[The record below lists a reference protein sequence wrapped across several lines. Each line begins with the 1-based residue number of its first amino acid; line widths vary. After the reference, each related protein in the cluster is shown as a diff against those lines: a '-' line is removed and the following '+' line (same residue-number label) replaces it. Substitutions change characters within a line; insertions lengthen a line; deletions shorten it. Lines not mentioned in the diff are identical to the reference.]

1 MFWEDNRNISKLSP
15 GVVGY
20 QTDNSFG
27 ASYQLVSPPAFPIL
41 VANGVVGHFVNHH
54 LGVNSW
60 PSWMEPYILGPPSNP
75 ITLAIAGIHP
85 TGGGR
90 LIVQGPDQDFHALR
104 NGSNPS
110 GNQYKMLLNQIDF
123 LISEQTGISWTG
135 PNGFTSNEASPII
148 ENVTPEMAG
157 EYTAILTNETGG
169 GCFVTA
175 TTTVVVYEKPEVE
188 LGDDITI
195 CTETVNLTAE
205 LEDDTGV
212 TYLWNTGEITKTIT
226 VTPGNYSVT
235 VTNSNGCSSTDNIS
249 VNVGDTDPPTALVNN
264 ITIQLNELG
273 IAEITASQ
281 IDNGSFDDCEIDN
294 ITIDKSIFTC
304 NNVGANDVTLVVT
317 DKSGKSSSAVA
328 IVTVEDITPPTV
340 ITKDIIIQLDATGN
354 ATITPADVNDKSSDA
369 CGILSYSLD
378 IDAFTCDDI
387 GDNTVNLT
395 FTDNNGNWASAPAT
409 VKVEDNVPPVVMTKN
424 ITVQLDATGNASIT
438 PADVDDG
445 SSDACGII
453 SYSLDVDAFTCANV
467 GDNTVNLTVTDNNG
481 NSASAPATVKVED
494 NVPPT
499 VLTQDIIVIL
509 DAVGNASITPAD
521 VDNGSSD
528 ACGIL
533 SYSLDVTTFDC
544 SNLGDNAVNL
554 TVTDINGNSAS
565 AIATVKVINDVP
577 EINTLSLPLSP
588 QQINTQIFASAT
600 FTDTN
605 IFSAEFNWGDG
616 STSAGAITGSDIAGD
631 HTYSIPGVYEV
642 SLTITDIC
650 GFQDTEVFQYVVIYD
665 PYGGF
670 VTGGGYIW
678 SHPGYYTPDPLAEGK
693 ANFGFV
699 AKYKKGATTPTGNTQ
714 FRFTAGNM
722 NFHSTE
728 YEWLVIAGQKAMYK
742 GSGTINGAG
751 NYKFMLSAIDGT
763 TKADGDRF
771 RMQIWDTFDNVIYDN
786 QPGEDENADAST
798 YLGGG
803 SITIHDGKNNGG
815 NQTAEFEIE
824 NSSFEKVSFYP
835 NPVTSIMNIE
845 LTDRFANGDQPLEV
859 EIYEINGRS
868 VGFKEYSNSSSKMIQ
883 LRVDDLKKGIYLLTL
898 KNGDEFEYFKFIKE

>member
-1 MFWEDNRNISKLSP
+1 
-15 GVVGY
+15 
-20 QTDNSFG
+20 
-27 ASYQLVSPPAFPIL
+27 
-41 VANGVVGHFVNHH
+41 
-54 LGVNSW
+54 
-60 PSWMEPYILGPPSNP
+60 
-75 ITLAIAGIHP
+75 
-85 TGGGR
+85 
-90 LIVQGPDQDFHALR
+90 
-104 NGSNPS
+104 
-110 GNQYKMLLNQIDF
+110 
-123 LISEQTGISWTG
+123 
-135 PNGFTSNEASPII
+135 
-148 ENVTPEMAG
+148 
-157 EYTAILTNETGG
+157 
-169 GCFVTA
+169 
-175 TTTVVVYEKPEVE
+175 
-188 LGDDITI
+188 
-195 CTETVNLTAE
+195 
-205 LEDDTGV
+205 
-212 TYLWNTGEITKTIT
+212 
-226 VTPGNYSVT
+226 
-235 VTNSNGCSSTDNIS
+235 
-249 VNVGDTDPPTALVNN
+249 
-264 ITIQLNELG
+264 
-273 IAEITASQ
+273 
-281 IDNGSFDDCEIDN
+281 
-294 ITIDKSIFTC
+294 
-304 NNVGANDVTLVVT
+304 
-317 DKSGKSSSAVA
+317 
-328 IVTVEDITPPTV
+328 
-340 ITKDIIIQLDATGN
+340 
-354 ATITPADVNDKSSDA
+354 
-369 CGILSYSLD
+369 
-378 IDAFTCDDI
+378 
-387 GDNTVNLT
+387 
-395 FTDNNGNWASAPAT
+395 
-409 VKVEDNVPPVVMTKN
+409 MTKN